1 MRALSAEEAL
11 RFTRLVDERLPAAR
25 LTPSAGNIPI
35 ALGSIAAVEAFLEPV
50 DVEENLARGMQ
61 GSISYLEPKSLP
73 AWVRDVI
80 GDAELA
86 GRLDAVV
93 ETERAFGLMVPEIKQ
108 LLVDRLTEC
117 RTVLEP
123 AGAEGA
129 KAAS

>member
-1 MRALSAEEAL
+1 MTALSMEEAL

-35 ALGSIAAVEAFLEPV
+35 ALGSIAAVEAFLKPIDAEG
-50 DVEENLARGMQ
+50 NLARGMQ

-73 AWVRDVI
+73 EWVRSVI

-86 GRLDAVV
+86 DRLDTVV

-108 LLVDRLTEC
+108 MLVDRLAEC
-117 RTVLEP
+117 RAVLEP
-123 AGAEGA
+123 AGAEDA
-129 KAAS
+129 TAVS